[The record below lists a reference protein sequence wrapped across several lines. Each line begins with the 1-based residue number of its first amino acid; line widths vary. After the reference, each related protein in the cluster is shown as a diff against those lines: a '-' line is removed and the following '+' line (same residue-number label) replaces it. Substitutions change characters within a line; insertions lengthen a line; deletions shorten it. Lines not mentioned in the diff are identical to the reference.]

1 MSINFCEGFKSTRR
15 DGRPSDIHQRNFYIV
30 PDMSEEKSQIKIKF
44 FTKEEDESIQ
54 VSDAPLY
61 VPVSLKRY
69 GLSEVVNHLLGNDE
83 ETDETKPVPFDFLID
98 GVLLRTS
105 LDEYLTKN
113 GLSSEAFLNLEYTR
127 AVLPPSFLASFN
139 NDDWVS
145 SLDTINTTSSAV
157 TSSNMSILQ
166 PKILSGS
173 YDGIVRTYNM
183 SGAVEKQYTGHSGP
197 IRAVKWISPTR
208 IVSAGN
214 DRQVRLWKTSIGEQE
229 DEEDIEDGKTL
240 AILEGHKAP
249 VVSLA
254 IEHNTNRILSAGY
267 DNAIGFWST
276 NYKEMTAV
284 QPLEYDSNVI
294 SSSSKKRRKMAL
306 QDSTIRRRSP
316 LALLEGHA
324 QPVEDVTFDAND
336 ATVAYSV
343 SQDHSIKTWDLV
355 VSRCVDTRTTGYS
368 LLSTLQL
375 PNLHLLVCGSSA
387 RHINLHDPRV
397 SATTTEQTSNLKLV
411 GHTNFV
417 VGLSANPTN
426 DYMFSS
432 ASHDGT
438 VKVWDVRAE
447 KSLYTITRESK
458 EAAKGQDKVFAVSW
472 DKDIGIVS
480 GGQDKKIQIN
490 KGSGIT
496 K

>member
-1 MSINFCEGFKSTRR
+1 MA
-15 DGRPSDIHQRNFYIV
+15 
-30 PDMSEEKSQIKIKF
+30 EEKAQIKIKF
-44 FTKEEDESIQ
+44 FTKDEDESLQ
-54 VSDAPLY
+54 VSEAPLY

-69 GLSEVVNHLLGNDE
+69 GLSEVVNHLIEKQDNE
-83 ETDETKPVPFDFLID
+83 ESKAIPFDFLID
-98 GVLLRTS
+98 GALLRTS
-105 LDEYLTKN
+105 LSEYLTKN
-113 GLSSEAFLNLEYTR
+113 GLSNEAFLNLEYTR
-127 AVLPPSFLASFN
+127 AVLPPSFLASFDN
-139 NDDWVS
+139 EDWIL
-145 SLDTINTTSSAV
+145 SLHTINSTSAAV

-197 IRAVKWISPTR
+197 IRSVKWISPTR
-208 IVSAGN
+208 IVSSGN
-214 DRQVRLWKTSIGEQE
+214 DRQVRLWKTSIDSKVNEE
-229 DEEDIEDGKTL
+229 DEEDEEIEDGKTL

-254 IEHNTNRILSAGY
+254 VEQKTNRILSAGY
-267 DNAIGFWST
+267 DNSIGVWST
-276 NYKEMTAV
+276 NYKEMTSI
-284 QPLEYDSNVI
+284 QPLEYDSNVL
-294 SSSSKKRRKMAL
+294 STASKKRRKMAV

-316 LALLEGHA
+316 LALLESHS
-324 QPVEDVTFDAND
+324 QPVEDVIFDAND
-336 ATVAYSV
+336 STVAYSV
-343 SQDHSIKTWDLV
+343 SQDHTIKTWDLV

-368 LLSTLQL
+368 LLSALQL
-375 PNLHLLVCGSSA
+375 PQLHLIVSGSSA

-397 SATTTEQTSNLKLV
+397 TASTTEQTSSSKLV
-411 GHTNFV
+411 GHSNFV
-417 VGLSANPTN
+417 VGLSASPTN

-458 EAAKGQDKVFAVSW
+458 EAAKGQDKVFGVSW
-472 DKDIGIVS
+472 DNEIGIVS

-490 KGSGIT
+490 KGSGIS